1 MFLVYVSLSMA
12 ALRGVNLAMFTTL
25 RRTTAAFTLV
35 AEFLLTRERA
45 THGVIFSVLM
55 MVAGA
60 TIAGLGDLDF
70 NLWGYGLV
78 LSCNASTAIYLA
90 TIARIG
96 KSTGLNSFGMMWVNT
111 VLSTPALFLFCWWQ
125 GAISTA
131 LEFQGKQGGVF
142 GVLVGASCVLAFFLN
157 YFVFLN
163 TAVNSALTQTVCGNL
178 KVRKAL

>member
-1 MFLVYVSLSMA
+1 
-12 ALRGVNLAMFTTL
+12 
-25 RRTTAAFTLV
+25 
-35 AEFLLTRERA
+35 
-45 THGVIFSVLM
+45 

-60 TIAGLGDLDF
+60 IIAGLGDLDF
-70 NLWGYGLV
+70 NTWGYGLV
-78 LSCNASTAIYLA
+78 LACNASTAIYLA

-111 VLSTPALFLFCWWQ
+111 VLSTPALFLICWYQ

-131 LEFQGKQGGVF
+131 ITFHGRQGAAFAG
-142 GVLVGASCVLAFFLN
+142 LVGASCFLAFFLN

-178 KVRKAL
+178 KVRTCSA